1 MILAK
6 EAATKNIEHGFDR
19 RRFRRKTRQ
28 FKLLPIT
35 PTTRRHPN
43 VIVKYPCIILRIVI
57 VDDIL

>member
-19 RRFRRKTRQ
+19 RRFRRKI
-28 FKLLPIT
+28 LPIT